1 MDFIIANWKILL
13 IAVLIVIDIILTI
26 VFKKTKMTDN
36 VLTFIMSII
45 PGLINKVEEP
55 GNGED
60 KLLAVITFCLSMLK
74 DKFGMT
80 DEQAQA
86 YVPVIRNFIEKILST
101 PQKKGN

>member
-1 MDFIIANWKILL
+1 MDFIITNWKILL

-26 VFKKTKMTDN
+26 VFKKTKTTDN

-45 PGLINKVEEP
+45 PGLINKVEVP
-55 GNGED
+55 GNGEN